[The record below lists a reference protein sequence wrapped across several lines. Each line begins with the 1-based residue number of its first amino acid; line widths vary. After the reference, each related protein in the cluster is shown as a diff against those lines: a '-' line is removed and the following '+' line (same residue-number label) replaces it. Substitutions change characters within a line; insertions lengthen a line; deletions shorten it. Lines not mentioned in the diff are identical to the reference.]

1 VVHHFGILIPS
12 TNTTAEAESRLLPSD
27 YQAHFGRLLTTAP
40 GGSPFSP
47 SRDGDIDY
55 QARLLGTARVEL
67 VILIQTSASVHS
79 DGYDEAVTRRISAE
93 AGVPAITSAEAIGQA
108 LHALNAR
115 RIGLVSPYS
124 EEVNRLTAQ
133 YFDARHGIETVALEG
148 FASTDSYAIGQ
159 LSPETARD
167 ALVRIDRLEIE
178 AFVVAGGNF
187 PTISSIPAWERELRK
202 PVVTTN
208 QASFWAMLSMLT
220 LGEQLKDFGR
230 LLLETGAYQGPMRT
244 A

>member
-1 VVHHFGILIPS
+1 VTHHFGILIPS
-12 TNTTAEAESRLLPSD
+12 TNTTVEAESRLLPSS

-47 SRDGDIDY
+47 SRDEDIDY

-93 AGVPAITSAEAIGQA
+93 AGVRAITSAEAIGQA
-108 LHALNAR
+108 LHALNTR

-124 EEVNRLTAQ
+124 EEVSHLAAR

-159 LSPETARD
+159 LSPETARE
-167 ALVRIDRLEIE
+167 AMARIDRPQIE
-178 AFVVAGGNF
+178 AFVIAGGNF
-187 PTISSIPAWERELRK
+187 PTIPSIPAWERELGK

-208 QASFWAMLSMLT
+208 QASFWAMVAMLT
-220 LGEQLKDFGR
+220 PGEQLRDFGR
-230 LLLETGAYQGPMRT
+230 LLMETKAYPVHN